1 MSVSF
6 HSNLTANQ
14 RVAFQK
20 NHEKSSHSYFGS
32 TVKGALTGGVIGA
45 GVAVAT
51 KKIAAMEVPVDR
63 VTLSKLKT
71 TTENL
76 LGQKP
81 VKKFAHI
88 GAVIGALSLI
98 AHAAKSKK
106 IEAAAERLKPVS

>member
-51 KKIAAMEVPVDR
+51 KKIAAIEVPTDS
-63 VTLSKLKT
+63 VTLSKLKNT
-71 TTENL
+71 TDNF
-76 LGQKP
+76 LGKTP

-98 AHAAKSKK
+98 VHAVKSKK
-106 IEAAAERLKPVS
+106 IEAEAEKLKPVS